1 MYDFESMAKLAESRQ
16 RSDWAMALRTGR
28 MA

>member
-16 RSDWAMALRTGR
+16 RSDWAMALRTGQ